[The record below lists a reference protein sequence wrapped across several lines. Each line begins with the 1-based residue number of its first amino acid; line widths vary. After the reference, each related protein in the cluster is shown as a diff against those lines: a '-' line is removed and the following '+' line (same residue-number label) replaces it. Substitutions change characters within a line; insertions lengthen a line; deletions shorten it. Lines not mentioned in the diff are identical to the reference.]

1 MKISDNGINF
11 LKHQEGEKL
20 SAYPDPAT
28 GGKPWTIGVG
38 HTGYVDGKE
47 VSPGMT
53 ITAQKSS
60 ELLRQDLEWVEKCIS
75 DNVKKPLTQNQYDA
89 LCSFIFNIG
98 PAWFKRSQVLE
109 QINKGNYKAAA
120 DAFLN
125 FTRAGGNPTLL
136 KPRRLRER
144 ELFLS

>member
-11 LKHQEGEKL
+11 LKRQEGERL
-20 SAYPDPAT
+20 ATYPDPAT

-38 HTGYVDGKE
+38 HTGYVDGKA
-47 VSPGMT
+47 VAPGMT
-53 ITAQKSS
+53 ITAEKSA
-60 ELLRQDLEWVEKCIS
+60 ELLRQDLAWVEKAIADS
-75 DNVKKPLTQNQYDA
+75 VKINLTQNQYDA

-98 PAWFKRSQVLE
+98 AAGFKRSQVLE
-109 QINKGNYKAAA
+109 QINKGNYTAAA

-125 FTRAGGNPTLL
+125 WTRAGGNPTLL